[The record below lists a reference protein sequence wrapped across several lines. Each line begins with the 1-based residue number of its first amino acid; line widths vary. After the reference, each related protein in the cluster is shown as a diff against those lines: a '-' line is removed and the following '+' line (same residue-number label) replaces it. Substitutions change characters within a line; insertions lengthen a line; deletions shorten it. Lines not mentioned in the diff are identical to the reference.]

1 MCSHT
6 TPLLMLIPPRRS
18 GATVLVT
25 LTPMLCRST
34 LLLVWS
40 SVINLKMFLSTMLAS
55 LVDILDFRFIGR
67 YLVLYNVLI

>member
-6 TPLLMLIPPRRS
+6 TPLLMLIPLRRS

-25 LTPMLCRST
+25 LTPTLCQST